1 MESKYRPK
9 NKLLN
14 AASLKIFT
22 YLCRVPHMP
31 HYEREIARSVE
42 ASVGATNQTLK
53 LLLGM
58 GVVTREKKGQLY
70 LYRVI
75 TDHPIV
81 REFKKFKSI
90 LDLNPLLLRIKEVS
104 NKIVLYGSCAT
115 GEDTLESDIDLF
127 VVSKE
132 KEKIL
137 REIRREI
144 KEVKREI
151 KSISPSVTLDKA
163 VDDYFLKYGYG
174 GFPVIDDG
182 NFRVHHT

>member
-1 MESKYRPK
+1 MDLKD
-9 NKLLN
+9 KLLN
-14 AASLKIFT
+14 AVPLKIFT

-53 LLLGM
+53 LLLGI

-81 REFKKFKSI
+81 REFKKFKNI

-137 REIRREI
+137 REIRRETR
-144 KEVKREI
+144 EVKREI
-151 KSISPSVTLDKA
+151 KSIIISVEEYLSMRNKRELILEEVDKGI
-163 VDDYFLKYGYG
+163 VLYEKKG
-174 GFPVIDDG
+174 
-182 NFRVHHT
+182 

>member
-1 MESKYRPK
+1 
-9 NKLLN
+9 
-14 AASLKIFT
+14 
-22 YLCRVPHMP
+22 MP
-31 HYEREIARSVE
+31 HYEREIARSVQ

-53 LLLGM
+53 LLLTM

-70 LYRVI
+70 LYRVMP
-75 TDHPIV
+75 DHPVV
-81 REFKKFKSI
+81 REFKKFENI

-137 REIRREI
+137 REIRKEAREVRREI
-144 KEVKREI
+144 RSIIVDVEEYLSMRNKKELILEEV
-151 KSISPSVTLDKA
+151 DKGI
-163 VDDYFLKYGYG
+163 VLFEKKK
-174 GFPVIDDG
+174 
-182 NFRVHHT
+182 

>member
-1 MESKYRPK
+1 MDLKD
-9 NKLLN
+9 KLLN
-14 AASLKIFT
+14 AVPLKIFT

-53 LLLGM
+53 LLLSM
-58 GVVTREKKGQLY
+58 GVVVREKKGQLY

-81 REFKKFKSI
+81 REFKKFDNI
-90 LDLNPLLLRIKEVS
+90 LDLNPLLLRIREVS

-127 VVSKE
+127 VVSRE

-137 REIRREI
+137 REIRKEAREVRREI
-144 KEVKREI
+144 RSIIVNVEEYLSMRNKKELILEEVDKGIVLYEKKR
-151 KSISPSVTLDKA
+151 
-163 VDDYFLKYGYG
+163 
-174 GFPVIDDG
+174 
-182 NFRVHHT
+182 